1 MLLVYI
7 IYLLCLLVKHN
18 SLVRYIKRGD
28 LIEHKRGCRKENIRV
43 CIERNIAVNTLAN
56 ISGVSPS
63 TVYSMLGTKSKNP
76 GIVSIKKLCDGLEIT
91 VIDFFNCQLFLDL
104 EQEIK

>member
-56 ISGVSPS
+56 ISGVSSS

-76 GIVSIKKLCDGLEIT
+76 GIASIKKICDGLDIS
-91 VIDFFNCQLFLDL
+91 IRDFFDTPLFDEL